1 MAIERPPADGVAR
14 LAGSALARL
23 VFLVVIPE
31 GNLRLLL
38 GELVLDES
46 ILWQETLPGNATW
59 SHILKRGTALRLTAL
74 DDAPNVGALLLNA
87 DNFSERLNL
96 PDTLKAQH
104 IARLTTGAVLY
115 SDMARILCS
124 ITHDTVGWHD
134 PLGGCSDAAMVAA
147 KYGALGYQQARNS
160 WHQNALDGFLIEL
173 AKYGLGPRD
182 LGMNVNF
189 FSKVE
194 VEDDGSMHFITGN
207 AVAGDYVEL
216 RAEMNTLLILNS
228 CQHSMDP
235 AREYAARRVELTLKR
250 VPAVAAEDVCRLFRT
265 ENQRGFTLTERYFQ

>member
-1 MAIERPPADGVAR
+1 MET
-14 LAGSALARL
+14 
-23 VFLVVIPE
+23 
-31 GNLRLLL
+31 
-38 GELVLDES
+38 ES
-46 ILWQETLPGNATW
+46 TLWTETLPGNATW

-74 DDAPNVGALLLNA
+74 ADAPNAAVMLFNA

-124 ITHDTVGWHD
+124 ITADSVGWHD
-134 PLGGCSDAAMVAA
+134 PLGGCSDAAMVKA
-147 KYGALGYQQARNS
+147 KYGELAYQQARNG

-182 LGMNVNF
+182 LVMNINF

-194 VEDDGSMHFITGN
+194 VRDDGSMHFVSGN
-207 AVAGDYVEL
+207 AVSGDYVEL
-216 RAEMNTLLILNS
+216 RAEMNTLVLINT
-228 CQHSMDP
+228 CQHPLDP
-235 AREYAARRVELTLKR
+235 SSTYQDKPIELAIKR
-250 VPAVAAEDVCRLFRT
+250 VAVPAEDDPCRNFRP
-265 ENQRGFTLTERYFQ
+265 ENARGFTLTERYFL